1 MYGPRRLCR
10 NVARQRLV
18 GGFNR
23 IIGGILLHSVRRDA
37 SICDATRF
45 PEIQNFCLGDYVVE
59 PFGVDPVF
67 KPATDSFNPDL
78 SELDMLRAYNCTE
91 DFGSDAVRPSS
102 SMGMLGCVPPAINY
116 FLRAADNVAYLLCL
130 LFFGRR
136 SFYSI

>member
-1 MYGPRRLCR
+1 M
-10 NVARQRLV
+10 ARQRLV

-37 SICDATRF
+37 SICDVTRF

-102 SMGMLGCVPPAINY
+102 FTGSLGCVPPAINS
-116 FLRAADNVAYLLCL
+116 FLRNADNVAFLLCL
-130 LFFGRR
+130 VFFGLL
-136 SFYSI
+136 SFYTVTARGLLPS